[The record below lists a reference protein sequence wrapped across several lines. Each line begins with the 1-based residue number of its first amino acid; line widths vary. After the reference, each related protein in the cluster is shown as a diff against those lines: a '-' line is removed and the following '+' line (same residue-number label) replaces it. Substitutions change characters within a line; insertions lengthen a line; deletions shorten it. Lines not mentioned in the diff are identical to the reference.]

1 MINVGLNSISNI
13 KIGTTQA
20 NKVYVGS
27 TLVWEYTSSGG
38 SEDYFCQLELTD
50 GTIVDLEGS
59 GELTK
64 AMVAT
69 PYASTLYKMHV
80 GNLCT
85 SIGYQAV
92 VQCRQ
97 LVELVVDEGV
107 TTVANQ
113 AFNQDSKLEV
123 IDFPSTLTSIG
134 TYCFHNMGTST
145 CNITF
150 RGLTPPTLN
159 IGANNRFTSANTN
172 IYVPAEAL
180 ETYKNTWTN
189 IADIIYSI
197 PS

>member
-1 MINVGLNSISNI
+1 MINVGANSISNI
-13 KIGTTQA
+13 KIGSTQA
-20 NKVYVGS
+20 QKAYVGT
-27 TLVWEYTSSGG
+27 TLIWEYNSGG
-38 SEDYFCQLELTD
+38 GGFFCKLKLTD
-50 GTIVDLEGS
+50 GTPVNIDGS

-92 VQCRQ
+92 QQCKK
-97 LVELVVDEGV
+97 LVEVVVDEGV
-107 TTVANQ
+107 TTIGIQ
-113 AFNQDSKLEV
+113 AFNANSNLAV

-134 TYCFHNMGTST
+134 NYCFHNMGTST

-159 IGANNRFTSANTN
+159 IGSNNRFTTANTN
-172 IYVPAEAL
+172 IYVLAEAL
-180 ETYKNTWTN
+180 ETYKNTWSS
-189 IADIIYSI
+189 IASKISAIQS
-197 PS
+197 